1 MGVVS
6 SLGATPEDIAERLA
20 FGAPRFAFTGEAG
33 IWAAPVENFDL
44 KAYTGR
50 FKDGRY
56 LNRGAQFAVASAAAA
71 MEASGL
77 SERERADTG
86 LFCGSG
92 PNFDVGEEFSKID
105 GGKISEEGLSAL
117 WMLRF
122 LPNTA
127 ASAISRLTGIHGEN
141 HTCGNACAASLTALG
156 EAFRKVRDGYLDTAL
171 AGGGDSRINRGGLL
185 AYGMA
190 RALHRSGGDPTGVYA
205 PFDANRQG
213 FLPGEGGAF
222 FLLEELE
229 HARRRGAEIH
239 AEILG
244 FGSSIDGYNMTAP
257 DPSGVWAEK
266 AVRLALDEAFLLPS
280 DVDAVSAHGTA
291 TQLND
296 QMEAEL
302 FGRLFG
308 LHRPAILAPKAWLGH
323 LASACGAVEL
333 AVMLAALKRG
343 ILPSNPHLKNP
354 LDPTLDFVVSP
365 RSAEEISTLLLE
377 NFGFGGQNSALVV
390 RRFANAPTLVPRV
403 VTFADGLRP

>member
-1 MGVVS
+1 MRRRVVVTSMGVIS
-6 SLGATPEDIAERLA
+6 SLGATPDEIAERLV
-20 FGAPRFAFTGEAG
+20 GGQPRFAFTGEEG
-33 IWAAPVENFDL
+33 LWAAPVRDFDL

-50 FKDGRY
+50 FKAGRY
-56 LNRGAQFAVASAAAA
+56 LNRGAQFSVASAVVA
-71 MEASGL
+71 MEAAGL
-77 SERERADTG
+77 SEKERADTG

-92 PNFDVGEEFSKID
+92 PNFDVGEEFSKIEN
-105 GGKISEEGLSAL
+105 GEISEEGLAAL
-117 WMLRF
+117 WILKF

-141 HTCGNACAASLTALG
+141 HTCGSACAASLTAIG
-156 EAFRKVRDGYLDTAL
+156 EGFRKVRDGYLDTAL

-190 RALHRSGGDPTGVYA
+190 QALHRSDEDPSGAYA
-205 PFDANRQG
+205 PFDESRKG

-229 HARRRGAEIH
+229 HAKRRGAVIH
-239 AEILG
+239 AEVLG
-244 FGSSIDGYNMTAP
+244 FGSSLDGYNMTAP

-296 QMEAEL
+296 QMETEL

-308 LHRPAILAPKAWLGH
+308 SHRPAVLAPKAWVGH

-333 AVMLAALKRG
+333 AVVLAALKRG
-343 ILPSNPHLKNP
+343 ILPSNPNLREP
-354 LDPTLDFVVSP
+354 IDPSLDHVVGS
-365 RSAEEISTLLLE
+365 RSAEKVSTVLFE

-390 RRFANAPTLVPRV
+390 RTWQGG
-403 VTFADGLRP
+403 DS

>member
-1 MGVVS
+1 MRRRVVVTSVGVVS
-6 SLGATPEDIAERLA
+6 SLGVTPEEIGERLNG
-20 FGAPRFAFTGEAG
+20 GAPRFAFTGEEG
-33 IWAAPVENFDL
+33 LWAAPVENFDL

-50 FKDGRY
+50 FKAGRY
-56 LNRGAQFAVASAAAA
+56 LHRGAQFAVAAAASA
-71 MEASGL
+71 MAASGL
-77 SERERADTG
+77 SEKERADTG

-105 GGKISEEGLSAL
+105 GGEISPEGLSAL

-127 ASAISRLTGIHGEN
+127 ASAISRLTGLHGEN

-156 EAFRKVRDGYLDTAL
+156 EAFRKVKDGYLDTAL

-190 RALHRSGGDPTGVYA
+190 KALHRSDTDPSQVYA
-205 PFDANRQG
+205 PFDAKRQG

-222 FLLEELE
+222 LLLEELE

-239 AEILG
+239 AEVLG
-244 FGSSIDGYNMTAP
+244 FGSSLDGYNMTAP
-257 DPSGVWAEK
+257 DPSGTWAEK

-280 DVDAVSAHGTA
+280 EVDAVSAHGTA

-296 QMEAEL
+296 AMEAGL
-302 FGRLFG
+302 FARLFCT
-308 LHRPAILAPKAWLGH
+308 HRPAILAPKAWLGH

-333 AVMLAALKRG
+333 AVTLAALKQG
-343 ILPSNPHLKNP
+343 ILPANPHLKEP
-354 LDPTLDFVVSP
+354 VDPALDFVVRP
-365 RSAEEISTLLLE
+365 RSAAGISTLLFE

-390 RRFANAPTLVPRV
+390 RRW
-403 VTFADGLRP
+403 

>member
-1 MGVVS
+1 MRRRVVVTSMGVVS
-6 SLGATPEDIAERLA
+6 SLGTTPEEIADRLED
-20 FGAPRFAFTGEAG
+20 GAPRFTFTGDEG
-33 IWAAPVENFDL
+33 LWAAPVKEFDL

-50 FKDGRY
+50 FKAGRY
-56 LNRGAQFAVASAAAA
+56 LNRGAQFSVASAVMA

-77 SERERADTG
+77 SEREREDTG

-92 PNFDVGEEFSKID
+92 PNFDVGSEFTEV
-105 GGKISEEGLSAL
+105 GEGKISSEGLAAL
-117 WMLRF
+117 WMLKF

-141 HTCGNACAASLTALG
+141 HTCGSACAASLTALG
-156 EAFRKVRDGYLDTAL
+156 EAFRKVKDGYLDTAL
-171 AGGGDSRINRGGLL
+171 AGGGDSRINGGGLL
-185 AYGMA
+185 AYDMA
-190 RALHRSGGDPTGVYA
+190 RALHRSEGDPSSFFA
-205 PFDANRQG
+205 PFDARRRG

-222 FLLEELE
+222 FLLEALDHALE
-229 HARRRGAEIH
+229 RGADIY
-239 AEILG
+239 AEVVG
-244 FGSSIDGYNMTAP
+244 FGSSLDGYNMTAP

-296 QMEAEL
+296 AMESAL

-308 LHRPAILAPKAWLGH
+308 HHRPAVVAPKAWLGH

-343 ILPSNPHLKNP
+343 VLPSNPNLKEPVDGNH
-354 LDPTLDFVVSP
+354 DFVT
-365 RSAEEISTLLLE
+365 RGRDAAGISTILLE

-390 RRFANAPTLVPRV
+390 RRWK
-403 VTFADGLRP
+403 G